1 MGSSASEDAPLI
13 QRRTKTSPAIRSVRI
28 FSVPFSVLPPNLIL
42 QTSRSPRQCFKKN
55 KKRPVSGAGVKGK
68 SAVPPCV
75 HKTVHL
81 QPWVTGMGRPARR
94 RPLGSGCSFA
104 WPRGFHRPPLSVVLL
119 KLLISSVRLL
129 YSIQHFSRKP
139 AIVKRGSNFWQRTR
153 RAHPPPKFSVRK
165 CRALPE
171 FCTSVRPGHPRSW
184 RARRPS
190 GHRGGP
196 GPYHPGLPG
205 RRRGRRR
212 SPRRCG

>member
-1 MGSSASEDAPLI
+1 MQGSLKPYAANIKRGVDAVFFAFLHDSASGLY
-13 QRRTKTSPAIRSVRI
+13 RRVCQ
-28 FSVPFSVLPPNLIL
+28 LE
-42 QTSRSPRQCFKKN
+42 
-55 KKRPVSGAGVKGK
+55 
-68 SAVPPCV
+68 
-75 HKTVHL
+75 
-81 QPWVTGMGRPARR
+81 
-94 RPLGSGCSFA
+94 LGSGCSFA

-129 YSIQHFSRKP
+129 YSIQPFSRKP

-153 RAHPPPKFSVRK
+153 RAQSAAKIFVRK

-205 RRRGRRR
+205 RQRGRRR